1 MITAREVAPYRTL
14 ADDYPEAE
22 NLKRS
27 LARLR
32 KEREPLYLTHAEF
45 EQILVWKLRT
55 QHGRQRERRRANT
68 EDVVRAVTG
77 LALTITHPDDEYET
91 ELRVA
96 TLCALRGVSVPVA
109 SAVLA
114 LVLPE
119 KYAVIDF
126 RGWRQV
132 FGNEKATFTIPDY
145 YRYLRKLRVLA
156 GELGWLVQEVDLAVW
171 EYDRRNG
178 PPRNVAS

>member
-1 MITAREVAPYRTL
+1 MITAAQIVSYRTS
-14 ADDYPEAE
+14 ADDYQETE
-22 NLKRS
+22 RLKTS
-27 LARLR
+27 LSCLR
-32 KEREPLYLTHAEF
+32 RERVPLYLTGAEF
-45 EQILVWKLRT
+45 EQILTWKLRS
-55 QHGRQRERRRANT
+55 QYGRQRERRKANT

-114 LVLPE
+114 LVFPE

-132 FGNEKATFTIPDY
+132 FGKEKAVFTIRDY
-145 YRYLRKLRVLA
+145 CRYLRELRLLA
-156 GELGWLVQEVDLAVW
+156 DQLRWPVQEVDLAIW
-171 EYDRRNG
+171 EYDRKNR
-178 PPRNVAS
+178 PQDVAG